1 MSAVD
6 PADIVNTWN
15 ELQALQKETE
25 NLLVT
30 INGRPKKDGKKKG
43 GALASATKQLQKIV
57 KASKGKEK
65 NGSSKQQMA
74 VSKSLDL
81 SLEKTQKLYGAA
93 TPARVTVEVF
103 DDAPSDLTPR
113 LAFNDPSKKTA
124 GAVHA
129 DKIREIYTAEEKFR
143 NVDFNDERSR
153 VHGREDVFVPGPGVT
168 TDAVGKERERL
179 QALEDS
185 ARKAASLHQ
194 TKIGERREF
203 LDKDKAVLK
212 FQAAFRGHIGRQKMS
227 LTRRLKE
234 LAADGGEP
242 MGEWIEV
249 KDRETGDVWYY
260 NTTTGES
267 QWDKPVS
274 MHDTMARAKILKQ
287 VPKVAD
293 KRRSASTAPL
303 KKNRSTGFRSETE
316 IKEKEENEKAL
327 KDVNEILGL
336 QDLAPVDNIGMPDG
350 KFKPQLRKTVLDAIL
365 TTRFDTVSTVM
376 ADDRW
381 MESNESAFVKQ
392 KEINAFETSGK
403 IDKSRQ
409 PIVAPISMLKKK
421 KNVSK
426 LHTDPNANER
436 EAKLPDYEN
445 QGDLTITNIAQPG
458 FDNTLGAENT
468 MCFGCW
474 SAGVRRQC
482 ALHTNPDKTM
492 QPSQTMLLC
501 RNWDL
506 GVMRRRYR
514 SEEIQEIFMKKS
526 TSLRFDGKRKKFLT
540 VTEHRHTIYKQLYK
554 LLEEVNFRR
563 ILVTKARRW
572 AYSLLDV
579 VRAGQTKPSAGKA
592 IGQEMRRRRTK
603 QKGGIV
609 RRLA

>member
-30 INGRPKKDGKKKG
+30 INGRPKKDAKKRG

-57 KASKGKEK
+57 KVSKGKEK
-65 NGSSKQQMA
+65 DGRINKQQQQLA
-74 VSKSLDL
+74 VSKSLDFQ

-113 LAFNDPSKKTA
+113 MDFNDPSKKTV
-124 GAVHA
+124 GAIHA
-129 DKIREIYTAEEKFR
+129 DKIREIYTAEDKFR
-143 NVDFNDERSR
+143 NVDFNDEKFR
-153 VHGREDVFVPGPGVT
+153 VHAREDVFVPGPGVT
-168 TDAVGKERERL
+168 TEAVGKERERL

-185 ARKAASLHQ
+185 ARQAATLYESR
-194 TKIGERREF
+194 IGERKVL

-227 LTRRLKE
+227 LTRRLVE
-234 LAADGGEP
+234 LASDGGEP
-242 MGEWIEV
+242 VGEWIEV
-249 KDRETGDVWYY
+249 KDRESGDIWYY

-274 MHDTMARAKILKQ
+274 MHDTMASSKSLKQ
-287 VPKVAD
+287 IPKVAD

-303 KKNRSTGFRSETE
+303 NKNKSTGFRSETE
-316 IKEKEENEKAL
+316 IKEREENEKAI

-336 QDLAPVDNIGMPDG
+336 QDMAPVDNIGMPDG

-365 TTRFDTVSTVM
+365 TTRFDTVSTVL

-381 MESNESAFVKQ
+381 AESEDPAFAKKKQ
-392 KEINAFETSGK
+392 INTFATSSK
-403 IDKSRQ
+403 MDKSRQ
-409 PIVAPISMLKKK
+409 SMVAPVNILKKK
-421 KNVSK
+421 KSASQ
-426 LHTDPNANER
+426 LHTDPNADER
-436 EAKLPDYEN
+436 EATLPDYDN
-445 QGDLTITNIAQPG
+445 QGDLTITGVAQPG

-482 ALHTNPDKTM
+482 ALHIDPDKGM

-506 GVMRRRYR
+506 GNVCL
-514 SEEIQEIFMKKS
+514 S
-526 TSLRFDGKRKKFLT
+526 
-540 VTEHRHTIYKQLYK
+540 
-554 LLEEVNFRR
+554 NF
-563 ILVTKARRW
+563 T
-572 AYSLLDV
+572 
-579 VRAGQTKPSAGKA
+579 
-592 IGQEMRRRRTK
+592 
-603 QKGGIV
+603 
-609 RRLA
+609 